1 MSIVYTTS
9 KKCARLSSIKTITF
23 DTYKV
28 VNMLQ
33 TKGFTKEQS
42 EALLEVAKE
51 IDLSELVTKGDP
63 KEGLS
68 ELRTELSTKISNLQI
83 SLMKWITGM
92 LLAQAGLIVALLQ
105 IFN

>member
-1 MSIVYTTS
+1 M
-9 KKCARLSSIKTITF
+9 KTITF

-33 TKGFTKEQS
+33 TKGFTKDQA
-42 EALLEVAKE
+42 EALVEAAKE
-51 IDLSELVTKGDP
+51 IDLSEIATKGDL
-63 KEGLS
+63 KDLKN
-68 ELRTELSTKISNLQI
+68 ELHGEIRELQI
-83 SLMKWITGM
+83 NLMKWITGM